1 MNTGKKIIS
10 LICLSSMML
19 GFNSSSRKAIA
30 GNLNLRSLDVQDKE
44 SKLEEDKSKEIKH
57 KEEEIKIS
65 QIELEK
71 KAESNRVQSVTYS
84 RDNVTKVSGITKE
97 ELEEVLMSTTSAST
111 MAHLAGA
118 FIEAEQIYGV
128 NAFFM
133 AGVVA
138 LESGFATSR
147 RAVEDN
153 NLTGYEVYSEDSEG
167 RLFPSQTESIIHTA
181 RHLKKNYLTKD
192 APYYNGL
199 SVDAIQIMYCPD
211 EGKNKQWENKVDNI
225 ANKFLDT
232 YTEKFKIEFTEEAM

>member
-1 MNTGKKIIS
+1 MNLGRKIIS

-30 GNLNLRSLDVQDKE
+30 DNLNLRSLDVKDKE
-44 SKLEEDKSKEIKH
+44 INIGDKEIKQ
-57 KEEEIKIS
+57 KEEEERRLA

-71 KAESNRVQSVTYS
+71 AEAKRVENVNYTRYDVTE
-84 RDNVTKVSGITKE
+84 TSGVTKE
-97 ELEEVLMSTTSAST
+97 ELEEVLMNTTSAST

-118 FIEAEQIYGV
+118 FVEAEEIYGV

-167 RLFPSQTESIIHTA
+167 RLFPSQTESILHTA

-211 EGKNKQWENKVDNI
+211 EGKNKQWEKKVDKI
-225 ANKFLDT
+225 ASKFLST
-232 YTEKFKIEFTEEAM
+232 YTEKFKVDIEKEAM